1 MRISDQRKQEIV
13 AAFQRSLKRDNGEEI
28 EAIGLVEVKQAD
40 EMLGNRDTDAG
51 FRLAMRNRIKE
62 LENAESK
69 QEQREHESKIRAW
82 NLVTG
87 ILIGLVIAGI
97 AKWLFG

>member
-13 AAFQRSLKRDNGEEI
+13 AIFQRALKPDNKEEI
-28 EAIGLVEVKQAD
+28 ESIGLVELKQAD
-40 EMLGNRDTDAG
+40 EMMGNRDIYAG
-51 FRLAMRNRIKE
+51 FRLAMQNRIKE
-62 LENAESK
+62 IESSESK
-69 QEQREHESKIRAW
+69 IEQRQHESKIRAW

>member
-13 AAFQRSLKRDNGEEI
+13 AAFQRSLKRDNKDEI
-28 EAIGLVEVKQAD
+28 ESIDIIELRQTD
-40 EMLGNRDTDAG
+40 EMLGNRDISAG
-51 FRLAMRNRIKE
+51 FRLALQNRIKE
-62 LENAESK
+62 LEGIETK
-69 QEQREHESKIRAW
+69 TEQRRHESKIRAW

-87 ILIGLVIAGI
+87 ILIGLVISGL

>member
-51 FRLAMRNRIKE
+51 FRLAMRNATK
-62 LENAESK
+62 AS
-69 QEQREHESKIRAW
+69 
-82 NLVTG
+82 
-87 ILIGLVIAGI
+87 
-97 AKWLFG
+97 

>member
-1 MRISDQRKQEIV
+1 MRISEQRKQEII
-13 AAFQRSLKRDNGEEI
+13 AAFQRSFKRDNRDEI
-28 EAIGLVEVKQAD
+28 ESITLIELRQAD
-40 EMLGNRDTDAG
+40 EMLGKSDISSG
-51 FRLAMRNRIKE
+51 FRLSMQNKVRE
-62 LENAESK
+62 LESSESK
-69 QEQREHESKIRAW
+69 KEQRQHESKIRAW